1 MRCILERARTKRQV
15 HAGAADSGR
24 LSAVHVGDPA
34 LGKIFRAE
42 AAGSNAPS
50 QPPRA
55 NCSRHS
61 RVVRCHR
68 VHNGGVK
75 SCRCSNYNRR
85 RRDCERSC
93 AERFAG
99 THHYHR
105 KQSLPSGDFESRRSG
120 QELEAQE
127 ISRRCQTAPRA
138 GCGARRSFAAKRR
151 LAVRRDPG
159 R

>member
-68 VHNGGVK
+68 VQDRK
-75 SCRCSNYNRR
+75 STRLNSSHMSTSYAVFCLKKKTTRTCKLVLLYPQSIQFKPRGCFGTFGWDPVHHMFYAPAIAKTTRE
-85 RRDCERSC
+85 CERKS
-93 AERFAG
+93 ALD
-99 THHYHR
+99 Y
-105 KQSLPSGDFESRRSG
+105 SLPS
-120 QELEAQE
+120 
-127 ISRRCQTAPRA
+127 
-138 GCGARRSFAAKRR
+138 
-151 LAVRRDPG
+151 
-159 R
+159 